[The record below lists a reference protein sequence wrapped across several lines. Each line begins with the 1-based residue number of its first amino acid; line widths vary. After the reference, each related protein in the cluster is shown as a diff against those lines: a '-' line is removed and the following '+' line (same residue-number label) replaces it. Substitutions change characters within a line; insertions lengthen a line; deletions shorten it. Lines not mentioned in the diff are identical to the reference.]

1 MICYTETCLGVGNEK
16 NKMPW
21 LGDFYKVRR
30 KFRIASGSFGQTV
43 RSLSCHPTDKAAMCS
58 HRSWTLTC
66 SRTPWN
72 LWSRSLRIQAGGCCV
87 QISSNPHHLSQK
99 KYQGAI
105 THLWTPLV
113 VWAGD
118 ACCQAWRRIRLMSD
132 LVGAMRH
139 HHLMLQP
146 SATCPFR
153 ARFIRLVNDHI
164 SVDQVVECF
173 LHQCLWYPHAIGFAW
188 FFFPWLFPMVS
199 HQKRPLDFGPGL
211 CWWVAPLVSR
221 RCSSW
226 SRPVTTVTTSEICP
240 RHWQGNSYLE

>member
-1 MICYTETCLGVGNEK
+1 MRSYTETCLGVGNEK

-30 KFRIASGSFGQTV
+30 KFRIASGSFGQAV

-99 KYQGAI
+99 KYHGAI

-139 HHLMLQP
+139 HRLRLQP

-164 SVDQVVECF
+164 SADQVVECF
-173 LHQCLWYPHAIGFAW
+173 LHQCLWYPHAIGFAIGCG
-188 FFFPWLFPMVS
+188 FPWLFPMVS
-199 HQKRPLDFGPGL
+199 HRDHWILAQDCAGGWLHSYPEGAAVDQGP
-211 CWWVAPLVSR
+211 SR
-221 RCSSW
+221 R
-226 SRPVTTVTTSEICP
+226 SRRVKSVRDTDRETPI
-240 RHWQGNSYLE
+240 

>member
-1 MICYTETCLGVGNEK
+1 MKQVLE
-16 NKMPW
+16 
-21 LGDFYKVRR
+21 D
-30 KFRIASGSFGQTV
+30 SG
-43 RSLSCHPTDKAAMCS
+43 
-58 HRSWTLTC
+58 
-66 SRTPWN
+66 
-72 LWSRSLRIQAGGCCV
+72 GGCCV
-87 QISSNPHHLSQK
+87 QISSNHLSQK

-188 FFFPWLFPMVS
+188 FFSHGFSQWFPISDHWILAQDCAGGWLHSYPEGAAVD
-199 HQKRPLDFGPGL
+199 QGP
-211 CWWVAPLVSR
+211 SR
-221 RCSSW
+221 R
-226 SRPVTTVTTSEICP
+226 SRRVKSVRDTDRETPI
-240 RHWQGNSYLE
+240 